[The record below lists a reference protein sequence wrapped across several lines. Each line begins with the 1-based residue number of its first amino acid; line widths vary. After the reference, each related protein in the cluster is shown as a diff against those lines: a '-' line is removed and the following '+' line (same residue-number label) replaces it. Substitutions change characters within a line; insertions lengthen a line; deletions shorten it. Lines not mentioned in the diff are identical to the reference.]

1 MLPNADSAERFKH
14 CRTSVR
20 RHNYTMP
27 VSPTKQK
34 IFEEAARLFQENGYL
49 AASMRDLA
57 QRVGLQVSS
66 LYSHIGNKEELLQ
79 KICFDS
85 ARLYLEGMKN
95 VEESAASPS
104 EKLRRLIS
112 LHIQIATT
120 DVTSVTIFSDEWRH
134 LSEPYL
140 QEFLA
145 IRKDYEKRF
154 SRILQQGIDA
164 SELVEMNTTVAL
176 FTILTSLRW
185 LHRWYPEKRGISV
198 KSLEAEILRFLFEG
212 MKNPNAG

>member
-1 MLPNADSAERFKH
+1 MA
-14 CRTSVR
+14 
-20 RHNYTMP
+20 

-34 IFEEAARLFQENGYL
+34 IFEEAARLFQEKGYL
-49 AASMRDLA
+49 AASMRELA
-57 QRVGLQVSS
+57 LRVGLQVSS
-66 LYSHIGNKEELLQ
+66 LYSHFGSKEELLQ

-85 ARLYLEGMKN
+85 ARAYLEGMKT
-95 VEESAASPS
+95 VEESTVTPS
-104 EKLRRLIS
+104 EKVRQLIS

-140 QEFLA
+140 KEFLT

-164 SELVEMNTTVAL
+164 GELVEMNVTVAL

-198 KSLEAEILRFLFEG
+198 KSLEAEILRVLFDG
-212 MKNPNAG
+212 IKKQKPS

>member
-1 MLPNADSAERFKH
+1 MESPAFQFLP
-14 CRTSVR
+14 
-20 RHNYTMP
+20 MP
-27 VSPTKQK
+27 VSPTKNK
-34 IFEEAARLFQENGYL
+34 IFEEAAQLFQEKGYL

-66 LYSHIGNKEELLQ
+66 LYSHIGSKEELLH

-85 ARLYLEGMKN
+85 ARAYLEGMKS
-95 VEESAASPS
+95 VEESNASPS
-104 EKLRRLIS
+104 EKLRQLIS
-112 LHIQIATT
+112 LHIQLATT
-120 DVTSVTIFSDEWRH
+120 DLTSVTIFNDEWRH

-140 QEFLA
+140 KEFLA

-154 SRILQQGIDA
+154 SRILQQGIEA
-164 SELVEMNTTVAL
+164 GELVDMNVTVCL

-198 KSLEAEILRFLFEG
+198 KSLEAEILRFLFDG
-212 MKNPNAG
+212 IKKPKSS

>member
-1 MLPNADSAERFKH
+1 
-14 CRTSVR
+14 
-20 RHNYTMP
+20 MP
-27 VSPTKQK
+27 VSPTKKK
-34 IFEEAARLFQENGYL
+34 IFEEAAQLFQEKGYL

-66 LYSHIGNKEELLQ
+66 LYSHIGSKEELLH

-85 ARLYLEGMKN
+85 ARAYLEGMKG
-95 VEESAASPS
+95 VEESNASPS
-104 EKLRRLIS
+104 EKLRQLIS
-112 LHIQIATT
+112 LHIQLATT
-120 DVTSVTIFSDEWRH
+120 DLTSVTIFNDEWRH

-140 QEFLA
+140 KEFLA

-154 SRILQQGIDA
+154 SRILQQGIEA
-164 SELVEMNTTVAL
+164 GELVDMNVTVCL

-212 MKNPNAG
+212 IKKPKPN

>member
-1 MLPNADSAERFKH
+1 
-14 CRTSVR
+14 
-20 RHNYTMP
+20 MP
-27 VSPTKQK
+27 VSPTKHK

-66 LYSHIGNKEELLQ
+66 LYSHIGSKEELLQ

-85 ARLYLEGMKN
+85 ARAYTEGMKR
-95 VEESAASPS
+95 VEESNATPL
-104 EKLRRLIS
+104 EKLKQLIS

-134 LSEPYL
+134 LSEPFL
-140 QEFLA
+140 QEFLT
-145 IRKDYEKRF
+145 IRKDYERRF

-164 SELVEMNTTVAL
+164 GELVDMNVTVVL
-176 FTILTSLRW
+176 FSILTSLRW

-198 KSLEAEILRFLFEG
+198 KALEAEILRFLLEG
-212 MKNPNAG
+212 IKKPAGC

>member
-1 MLPNADSAERFKH
+1 MS
-14 CRTSVR
+14 
-20 RHNYTMP
+20 

-34 IFEEAARLFQENGYL
+34 IFEEAARLFQEKGYL
-49 AASMRDLA
+49 AASMRELA

-66 LYSHIGNKEELLQ
+66 LYSHFGSKEELLH

-85 ARLYLEGMKN
+85 ARAYQEGMKT
-95 VEESAASPS
+95 VEESDASPS
-104 EKLRRLIS
+104 EKIRQLIS
-112 LHIQIATT
+112 LHIRIATT

-140 QEFLA
+140 QEFLT
-145 IRKDYEKRF
+145 IRKDYERRF

-164 SELVEMNTTVAL
+164 GELVEMNVTVCL

-185 LHRWYPEKRGISV
+185 LHRWFPEKRGISV
-198 KSLEAEILRFLFEG
+198 KSLETEILRFLFEG
-212 MKNPNAG
+212 IKKPQSN

>member
-1 MLPNADSAERFKH
+1 MA
-14 CRTSVR
+14 
-20 RHNYTMP
+20 

-34 IFEEAARLFQENGYL
+34 IFEEAARLFQEKGYL
-49 AASMRDLA
+49 AASMRELA

-66 LYSHIGNKEELLQ
+66 LYSHFGSKEELLQ

-85 ARLYLEGMKN
+85 ARAYLEGMKN
-95 VEESAASPS
+95 VEESSAKPS
-104 EKLRRLIS
+104 EKVRQLIS
-112 LHIQIATT
+112 LHIRIATT

-140 QEFLA
+140 REFLG

-154 SRILQQGIDA
+154 SKILQQGIDA
-164 SELVEMNTTVAL
+164 GELKEMNVTVAL

-198 KSLEAEILRFLFEG
+198 KSLESEILRVLFDG
-212 MKNPNAG
+212 IKK

>member
-1 MLPNADSAERFKH
+1 
-14 CRTSVR
+14 
-20 RHNYTMP
+20 MP

-66 LYSHIGNKEELLQ
+66 LYSHIGSKEELLQ

-85 ARLYLEGMKN
+85 ARAYTEGMKR
-95 VEESAASPS
+95 VEESNATPL
-104 EKLRRLIS
+104 EKLKQLIS

-134 LSEPYL
+134 LSEPFL
-140 QEFLA
+140 QEFLT
-145 IRKDYEKRF
+145 IRKDYERRF

-164 SELVEMNTTVAL
+164 GELVDMNVTVVL
-176 FTILTSLRW
+176 FSILTSLRW

-198 KSLEAEILRFLFEG
+198 KALEAEILRFLLEG
-212 MKNPNAG
+212 IKKPAAS

>member
-1 MLPNADSAERFKH
+1 
-14 CRTSVR
+14 
-20 RHNYTMP
+20 MP

-66 LYSHIGNKEELLQ
+66 LYSHIGSKEELLQ

-85 ARLYLEGMKN
+85 ARAYTEGMKR
-95 VEESAASPS
+95 VEESNATPL
-104 EKLRRLIS
+104 EKLKQLIS

-134 LSEPYL
+134 LSEPFL
-140 QEFLA
+140 QEFLT
-145 IRKDYEKRF
+145 IRKDYERRF

-164 SELVEMNTTVAL
+164 GELVDMNVTVVL
-176 FTILTSLRW
+176 FSILTSLRW

-198 KSLEAEILRFLFEG
+198 KALEAEILRFLLEG
-212 MKNPNAG
+212 IKKPATS